1 MEILNIAE
9 LGAQVVLD
17 AIVLWLVVKYLP
29 NRDKEFL
36 EMMHKHHRTLNRLST
51 AVINMLP
58 DNGKARQDM
67 SDEIFDDDE
76 KKKDT

>member
-1 MEILNIAE
+1 MELLNIAE

-17 AIVLWLVVKYLP
+17 AIVLSLVVKYLP

-58 DNGKARQDM
+58 EKAKDRQDI

-76 KKKDT
+76 PKEKD